1 MGIAFRLG
9 RVPRSLL
16 SFVARLRGLL
26 DVPEHVGWPEGG
38 LLQRPG
44 LPRALRDHTAESW
57 LLVHCGLRARLS
69 GAAGQASGRGNLPTK
84 HVVRVPGERGV
95 TSHTLAWRGSS
106 VNSR

>member
-26 DVPEHVGWPEGG
+26 DVPEHVGWLEGG

-69 GAAGQASGRGNLPTK
+69 GAAGQASGRGNPPQD
-84 HVVRVPGERGV
+84 HV
-95 TSHTLAWRGSS
+95 SL
-106 VNSR
+106 